1 MFSARYN
8 FDGSRKELVPMSQAS
23 TPPSDHLSESALLQG
38 FPPVIDATTHILILG
53 SFPGEAS
60 LRAQQYYAFK
70 QNQFWRLL
78 SGALNDN
85 LVELPYPQRLQG
97 LLAHGIGLWDVFG
110 ACRRQGSLDSA
121 IRQGAPNDFHALQ
134 RNYPRLKTLC
144 FNGNTAG
151 KMRAQLEQMTYR
163 TLQLPSSSPA
173 YAQMRFEEKLEH
185 WKQIVERNDA
195 PHRS

>member
-1 MFSARYN
+1 MTQRPSA
-8 FDGSRKELVPMSQAS
+8 EAIP
-23 TPPSDHLSESALLQG
+23 LQG
-38 FPPVIDATTHILILG
+38 FAPVIDTATHTLILG

-78 SGALNDN
+78 SGVLDEN
-85 LVELPYPQRLQG
+85 LVDLSYPDRLQS

-121 IRQGAPNDFHALQ
+121 IRQGEPNNFRSLQ
-134 RNYPRLKTLC
+134 LAYPQLRKLC

-151 KMRAQLEQMTYR
+151 KMRTDFEQMAYT

-173 YAQMRFEEKLEH
+173 YAQMRFEDKLLR
-185 WKQIVERNDA
+185 WKCIIENTA
-195 PHRS
+195 S

>member
-1 MFSARYN
+1 
-8 FDGSRKELVPMSQAS
+8 MSLAT
-23 TPPSDHLSESALLQG
+23 TPLTDHLSEADLLQG
-38 FPPVIDATTHILILG
+38 FPPVIDATTHTLILG

-78 SGALNDN
+78 SGVLNDD
-85 LVELPYPQRLQG
+85 LAGLPYPQRLQR
-97 LLAHGIGLWDVFG
+97 LLTHCIGLWDVFG

-121 IRQGAPNDFHALQ
+121 IRQGAPNDFHAL
-134 RNYPRLKTLC
+134 RLKYPQLKTLC

-151 KMRAQLEQMTYR
+151 KMRTQLEQMNYR

-185 WKQIVERNDA
+185 WKQIVERDDA
-195 PHRS
+195 PRRK

>member
-1 MFSARYN
+1 
-8 FDGSRKELVPMSQAS
+8 MSLA
-23 TPPSDHLSESALLQG
+23 TAPPSEHLSETALLQG
-38 FPPVIDATTHILILG
+38 FPPVIDTNTHTLILG

-85 LVELPYPQRLQG
+85 LVELAYPERLLR
-97 LLAHGIGLWDVFG
+97 LLAHGIGLWDVFS

-121 IRQGAPNDFHALQ
+121 IRQGAPNDFDALR
-134 RNYPRLKTLC
+134 RNYPKLKTLC

-173 YAQMRFEEKLEH
+173 YAQMPFEEKLEY
-185 WKQIVERNDA
+185 WKQIVERDDA
-195 PHRS
+195 ARGR